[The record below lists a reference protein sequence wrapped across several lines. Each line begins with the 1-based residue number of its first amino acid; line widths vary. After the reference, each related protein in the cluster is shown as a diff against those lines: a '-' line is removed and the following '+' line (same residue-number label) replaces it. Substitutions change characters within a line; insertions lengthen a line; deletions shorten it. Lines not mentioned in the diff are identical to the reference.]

1 MADPVF
7 SLTIDDTSPLVLYS
21 PFPDTFGQPQT
32 GQGWNP
38 YYTDSGFASIDSG
51 AGSPISSA
59 IGNGT
64 SLHITAADGAALQ
77 ITWNGACLCVR
88 SLSHCLCVS
97 SHPSLSQ
104 CCVRARFIVPAAAAL
119 SCAPVPARPCDGN
132 EAGHRKHP
140 GGGHDDVN
148 AARRSRAGGR

>member
-1 MADPVF
+1 MADPAF

-21 PFPDTFGQPQT
+21 PFPDTFSQPQT

-38 YYTDSGFASIDSG
+38 YYTRSGFASIDSG

-77 ITWNGACLCVR
+77 ITWNGASHSVR
-88 SLSHCLCVS
+88 SLTLPVRLVPPV
-97 SHPSLSQ
+97 PSPML
-104 CCVRARFIVPAAAAL
+104 CVRARFIVPAAAAL
-119 SCAPVPARPCDGN
+119 SCAPRQRIPAT
-132 EAGHRKHP
+132 
-140 GGGHDDVN
+140 
-148 AARRSRAGGR
+148 